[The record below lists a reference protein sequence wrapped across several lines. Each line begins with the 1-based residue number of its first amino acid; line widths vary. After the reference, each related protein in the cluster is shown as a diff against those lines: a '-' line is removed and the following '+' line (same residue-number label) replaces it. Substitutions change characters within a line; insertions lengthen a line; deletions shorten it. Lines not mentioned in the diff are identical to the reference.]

1 MKIIFIISLLNV
13 WLTAGDNNVT
23 KESCEDNY
31 GFYWDDGKCYPMG
44 DFEEKILSHENYY
57 NIG

>member
-1 MKIIFIISLLNV
+1 MNV

-31 GFYWDDGKCYPMG
+31 GYYWDDGKCYPMG
-44 DFEEKILSHENYY
+44 DFEEKILSHANYY